1 MVHHI
6 VLYKLKPTV
15 TPADLEEM
23 MMNTRM
29 QLLKIPDV
37 LSIK

>member
-6 VLYKLKPTV
+6 VLFKLKPEV
-15 TPADLEEM
+15 TPARIEEM

-29 QLLKIPDV
+29 QLLK
-37 LSIK
+37 